1 MGEALLWGL
10 AAGAA
15 LVFGGVVALFTEMSP
30 RLLGLLLGFG
40 AGAFISAVAYE
51 LIQEATTVAGGSGR
65 VASGL
70 AVGAVLSFVVATRA
84 DRSADSGGGI
94 LPGIVIS
101 VVPEAVIIV
110 GALLLGHGVDVA
122 VIAAVALCG
131 LPEAVA
137 ATERL
142 QQQGMPPSRIVLLW
156 VGMALLVGI
165 SAAVGYTLL
174 EGAAPGA
181 VSFVLALGGGVVLTQ
196 LVAVMI
202 PEASSLSGRSVGL
215 AATAGFALSV
225 ALVGLG

>member
-1 MGEALLWGL
+1 MGEALFWGL

-15 LVFGGVVALFTEMSP
+15 LVLGGVVALLTDPSP

-51 LIQEATTVAGGSGR
+51 LIDLATTVGGGSGR

-70 AVGAVLSFVVATRA
+70 AVGATLSYLVARRA
-84 DRSADSGGGI
+84 DRLAGSREGV
-94 LPGIVIS
+94 LPGIIIS
-101 VVPEAVIIV
+101 VVPEAVIVV
-110 GALLLGHGVDVA
+110 GALLLGHGVDIA

-131 LPEAVA
+131 FPEAVA

-142 QQQGMPPSRIVLLW
+142 QEHGMAPSRIILLW
-156 VGMALLVGI
+156 VGMALLVGL

-174 EGAAPGA
+174 EGAQQGA
-181 VSFVLALGGGVVLTQ
+181 VAFVLALGGGVVLTQ

-202 PEASSLSGRSVGL
+202 PEASSLSGRAVGL
-215 AATAGFALSV
+215 AGTAGFALSV
-225 ALVGLG
+225 ALVGLA

>member
-15 LVFGGVVALFTEMSP
+15 LVAGGLVALFTEMSP

-51 LIQEATTVAGGSGR
+51 LIGGAATVAGRNGR

-70 AVGAVLSFVVATRA
+70 AVGAVLSYVVATRA
-84 DRSADSGGGI
+84 DRSADSGGWI
-94 LPGIVIS
+94 LPGIIIS
-101 VVPEAVIIV
+101 VVPEAVIVV
-110 GALLLGHGVDVA
+110 GALLLGHGVDIA

-131 LPEAVA
+131 FPEAVA

-142 QQQGMPPSRIVLLW
+142 QEQGMSPSRIILLW

-165 SAAVGYTLL
+165 SAAVGYTFL
-174 EGAAPGA
+174 EGAEQGA
-181 VSFVLALGGGVVLTQ
+181 VAFVLALGGGVVLTQ

-202 PEASSLSGRSVGL
+202 PEASSLSGRAVGL

-225 ALVGLG
+225 ALVSLG

>member
-15 LVFGGVVALFTEMSP
+15 LVAGGLVALFTEMSP

-51 LIQEATTVAGGSGR
+51 LIGGATSVAGRSGR

-70 AVGAVLSFVVATRA
+70 AVGAVLSYAVATRA
-84 DRSADSGGGI
+84 DRSADLGGGI

-101 VVPEAVIIV
+101 VVPEAVIVV
-110 GALLLGHGVDVA
+110 GALLLGHGVDIA

-131 LPEAVA
+131 FPEAVA

-142 QQQGMPPSRIVLLW
+142 QKQGMSPSRIVLLW

-174 EGAAPGA
+174 EGVSPGA
-181 VSFVLALGGGVVLTQ
+181 VAFVLALGGGVVLTQ

-202 PEASSLSGRSVGL
+202 PEASSLSGRAVGL

-225 ALVGLG
+225 ALVSLA